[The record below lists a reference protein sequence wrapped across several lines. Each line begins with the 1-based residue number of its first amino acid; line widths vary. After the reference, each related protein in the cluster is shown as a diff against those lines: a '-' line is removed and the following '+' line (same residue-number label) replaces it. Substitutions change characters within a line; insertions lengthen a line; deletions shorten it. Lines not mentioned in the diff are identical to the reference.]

1 MMMNDNDNNNLRVPI
16 WRGKSNVEGVAFH
29 FTIDHRTEKSWK
41 KEWICII
48 NLYKADILFIL
59 LNNEDKEKLK
69 ILKEHRCKMENL
81 KDLETAL
88 FTLDNRKSMY
98 YAWENINELHKLNYI
113 KPVCML
119 AYITDNDK
127 KKFELEGRGCWWFLH
142 RTALKWK
149 MWNI

>member
-1 MMMNDNDNNNLRVPI
+1 MIMIIII
-16 WRGKSNVEGVAFH
+16 WEYPFEEGNQMWKALL
-29 FTIDHRTEKSWK
+29 FTLLLTIERKKSWK

-127 KKFELEGRGCWWFLH
+127 KKFELEGRG
-142 RTALKWK
+142 
-149 MWNI
+149 